1 MDKLSGGRAYL
12 GIGRGD
18 SALAHIGYKPSKV
31 SDFEN
36 YLEQLIAYLDGDE
49 VIFPKDSNI
58 DTLNL
63 GDHPESSR
71 LTWLTNERRIPI
83 GVAASGPKVIEIA
96 AGKADR
102 VDLQVG
108 ASAARIGWALEI
120 ARKVRQ
126 EERLGEL
133 KASAYINMIVNEDS
147 EKAWRMATG
156 AITSQSRFSAMHG
169 KVIGPTSNA
178 TADTL
183 TKIHS
188 AYDMKQHGQHDP
200 GLITSEFAHEFGIY
214 GSPAYCID
222 RLNELVELGIDRF
235 IMAGG
240 PELAHP
246 DSDVVKL
253 AERFV
258 KDVLP
263 HFK

>member
-1 MDKLSGGRAYL
+1 M
-12 GIGRGD
+12 
-18 SALAHIGYKPSKV
+18 
-31 SDFEN
+31 
-36 YLEQLIAYLDGDE
+36 
-49 VIFPKDSNI
+49 
-58 DTLNL
+58 
-63 GDHPESSR
+63 
-71 LTWLTNERRIPI
+71 
-83 GVAASGPKVIEIA
+83 AA
-96 AGKADR
+96 
-102 VDLQVG
+102 
-108 ASAARIGWALEI
+108 
-120 ARKVRQ
+120 
-126 EERLGEL
+126 
-133 KASAYINMIVNEDS
+133 
-147 EKAWRMATG
+147 G

-169 KVIGPTSNA
+169 KVIGPTSKA
-178 TADTL
+178 MADTL
-183 TKIHS
+183 TKIYS

-222 RLNELVELGIDRF
+222 RLSELVELGIDRF

>member
-1 MDKLSGGRAYL
+1 
-12 GIGRGD
+12 
-18 SALAHIGYKPSKV
+18 
-31 SDFEN
+31 
-36 YLEQLIAYLDGDE
+36 
-49 VIFPKDSNI
+49 
-58 DTLNL
+58 
-63 GDHPESSR
+63 
-71 LTWLTNERRIPI
+71 
-83 GVAASGPKVIEIA
+83 
-96 AGKADR
+96 
-102 VDLQVG
+102 
-108 ASAARIGWALEI
+108 
-120 ARKVRQ
+120 
-126 EERLGEL
+126 
-133 KASAYINMIVNEDS
+133 
-147 EKAWRMATG
+147 MATG
-156 AITSQSRFSAMHG
+156 AVTSQSRFSAMHG

-222 RLNELVELGIDRF
+222 RLSELVELGIDRF

-246 DSDVVKL
+246 DSEVVKL